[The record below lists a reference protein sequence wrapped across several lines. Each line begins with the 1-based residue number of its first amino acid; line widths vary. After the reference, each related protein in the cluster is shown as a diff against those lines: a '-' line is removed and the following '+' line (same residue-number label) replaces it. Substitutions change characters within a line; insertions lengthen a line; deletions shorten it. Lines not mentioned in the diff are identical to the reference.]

1 MYVGVDLEAAQRKGS
16 AGLRIPK
23 GGPPSL
29 DLTSTVSS
37 DKKGLRRSSSFTP
50 PSQRLTQPTKS
61 SLTRTEVAADKR
73 ANSPQL
79 MAQRSARDGG
89 HGTSPATPKSPAS
102 GGRRPQSARSPQA
115 SGRSPFGTPGGSSS
129 RSRPTTYSARLASHE
144 KTHSPSGRFHP
155 DSMRRREIRSVD
167 MHTDVDYF
175 AAGGAPDN
183 DRTSKESSWLCSQ
196 AFIESLRVYPDPYNL
211 RPIKLPGE
219 AIAFSGNTQSARRPH
234 VEHLETG
241 MRRRLD
247 IAPQDQEWLPDQCPQ
262 PWPFLIPEG
271 KWQRVGPMHIVEG
284 EGGGGVKSSVMGRF
298 FRSRN
303 SSLSPGNTA
312 RSSRGS
318 GVSPTGGDASF
329 RSSPG
334 SSRFAASAVVGEAT
348 SPAGGGMSFFNR

>member
-129 RSRPTTYSARLASHE
+129 RSRPTTYSAR
-144 KTHSPSGRFHP
+144 SPLT
-155 DSMRRREIRSVD
+155 RRRTRPLAASPGQHAPRGVRSGVD

-175 AAGGAPDN
+175 AAGGAPVRN

-211 RPIKLPGE
+211 RPIKLPGG
-219 AIAFSGNTQSARRPH
+219 AVAFSGNTQSARRPH

-284 EGGGGVKSSVMGRF
+284 EG
-298 FRSRN
+298 
-303 SSLSPGNTA
+303 A
-312 RSSRGS
+312 
-318 GVSPTGGDASF
+318 
-329 RSSPG
+329 
-334 SSRFAASAVVGEAT
+334 AASNPRSWGASSDRATRRCRRATRRGRREARGE
-348 SPAGGGMSFFNR
+348 PDGL

>member
-1 MYVGVDLEAAQRKGS
+1 
-16 AGLRIPK
+16 
-23 GGPPSL
+23 
-29 DLTSTVSS
+29 
-37 DKKGLRRSSSFTP
+37 
-50 PSQRLTQPTKS
+50 
-61 SLTRTEVAADKR
+61 
-73 ANSPQL
+73 
-79 MAQRSARDGG
+79 
-89 HGTSPATPKSPAS
+89 
-102 GGRRPQSARSPQA
+102 
-115 SGRSPFGTPGGSSS
+115 
-129 RSRPTTYSARLASHE
+129 
-144 KTHSPSGRFHP
+144 
-155 DSMRRREIRSVD
+155 
-167 MHTDVDYF
+167 
-175 AAGGAPDN
+175 
-183 DRTSKESSWLCSQ
+183 
-196 AFIESLRVYPDPYNL
+196 
-211 RPIKLPGE
+211 
-219 AIAFSGNTQSARRPH
+219 
-234 VEHLETG
+234 